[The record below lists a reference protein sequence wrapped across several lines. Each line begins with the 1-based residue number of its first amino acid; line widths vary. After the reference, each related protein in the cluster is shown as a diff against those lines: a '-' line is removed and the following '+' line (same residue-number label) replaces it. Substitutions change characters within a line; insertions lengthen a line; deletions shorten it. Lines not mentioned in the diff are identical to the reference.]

1 MKSPLEIS
9 SYFYPAVTVAADAEF
24 EPGKD
29 TATPNIEVKVSV
41 DHVEN
46 NTYQVGL
53 EIALGPENDEKRQPY
68 AIELIAIGIFHVDPD
83 FPDPEKLLRLNGAA
97 ILYGAAREFIITI
110 TSRGPWG
117 PVTIPSISF
126 LRSEDIKPN
135 EATKKPKKKA
145 KKNIK

>member
-9 SYFYPAVTVAADAEF
+9 SYFYPAVSVAADAEF
-24 EPGKD
+24 KPGKD
-29 TATPNIEVKVSV
+29 IAPPNIEVKVSV

-46 NTYQVGL
+46 NTYQVAM
-53 EIALGPENDEKRQPY
+53 EIALGPENEEKRQPY

-83 FPDPEKLLRLNGAA
+83 FPNPEKLLRLNGAA

-117 PVTIPSISF
+117 PVTVPSISF

-135 EATKKPKKKA
+135 ETTKKTKKKA
-145 KKNIK
+145 TKNIK